1 MLIGYAR
8 VSTSRQG
15 ESLETQRK
23 TLEAAGCARVFED
36 QVSGAHSAR
45 PGLEAAL
52 DRLCPD
58 DVLMV
63 TRLDRLG
70 RSAVDTMKTLSGLDE
85 RGVRFRALDFDLDTA
100 TPSGRLVVGIF
111 VQLAQ
116 WERDLLI
123 ERTREGLD
131 HARSQGRVG
140 GRPRKLTAVQIESI
154 RASRAANVGVADLAA
169 MHGVSRWTITR
180 ALGGDES

>member
-1 MLIGYAR
+1 MKIGYAR
-8 VSTSRQG
+8 VSTSRQA
-15 ESLETQRK
+15 ESLEAQREA
-23 TLEAAGCARVFED
+23 LEAAECTKIFED
-36 QVSGAHSAR
+36 QVSGAKSRR
-45 PGLEAAL
+45 PGLDAAL
-52 DRLCPD
+52 EYMRAD
-58 DVLMV
+58 DVLVV

-70 RSAVDTMKTLSGLDE
+70 RSALDTMKTLSALDE
-85 RGVRFRALDFDLDTA
+85 RGVRMKALDFDLDTA

-123 ERTREGLD
+123 ERTHEGLA

-140 GRPRKLTAVQIESI
+140 GRPRKLSPTQVESI
-154 RASRAANVGVADLAA
+154 RASRAAKVGVTDLAV

-180 ALGGDES
+180 ALDGDEN